1 MPNATFTDIVEE
13 LKVTNKA
20 LGGLDVDI
28 GFMFDVLVQSSNA
41 SAEMFKSMIRS
52 IESIGSLNSV
62 PAGNSGG
69 PQGGNFVSGGNS
81 GGTQG
86 GGSNEVPEIK
96 FRQTISSILKGSTL
110 NMLGTK
116 FPSMIKS
123 TKGGFD
129 KMGEMVT
136 GLGKESIERGAAN
149 LSSLSSAFT
158 SFAEVKWSKVLF
170 GIGAVRLIGPLF
182 SKLGTILG
190 SAENMKGL
198 ASFDKFAKRLGSI
211 AEALSGT
218 FAKIGNAIGQ
228 VISGIF
234 QGIAD
239 GLSALAKPKVFI
251 GILAMALLAA
261 PVYLMAKAFQEF
273 SEVGWGDVAI
283 GVTAIALLAAGAM
296 VLGTLW
302 SSGVLPLG
310 ILALGG
316 LGLAAMAFGAAM
328 LMAGKGMSLF
338 SEGLG
343 GMVDPLITLAG
354 IGPELLVTAAAIG
367 AVGVALAAFGV
378 GQGVAGIGAFFGRL
392 LGGESPVDKLMKLAA
407 LAKGLTETANAM
419 DRINSAISTTAPK
432 TSRQMGQL
440 QAESDSMSVA
450 AAGTPMVTMP
460 MGGSGASGQGSSNV
474 TNNVTS
480 TIVNSG
486 YMPDRSTALVLS
498 PAF

>member
-1 MPNATFTDIVEE
+1 
-13 LKVTNKA
+13 
-20 LGGLDVDI
+20 
-28 GFMFDVLVQSSNA
+28 
-41 SAEMFKSMIRS
+41 
-52 IESIGSLNSV
+52 
-62 PAGNSGG
+62 
-69 PQGGNFVSGGNS
+69 
-81 GGTQG
+81 
-86 GGSNEVPEIK
+86 
-96 FRQTISSILKGSTL
+96 
-110 NMLGTK
+110 
-116 FPSMIKS
+116 
-123 TKGGFD
+123 
-129 KMGEMVT
+129 
-136 GLGKESIERGAAN
+136 
-149 LSSLSSAFT
+149 
-158 SFAEVKWSKVLF
+158 
-170 GIGAVRLIGPLF
+170 LF

-261 PVYLMAKAFQEF
+261 PVFLMAKAFQEF

-343 GMVDPLITLAG
+343 GMVDPLIALAG
-354 IGPELLVTAAAIG
+354 IGPQLLVTAAAIG
-367 AVGVALAAFGV
+367 AVGVALAAFGMS
-378 GQGVAGIGAFFGRL
+378 QGVAGIGAFFGKL

-407 LAKGLTETANAM
+407 LGKDLTETANAM

-432 TSRQMGQL
+432 TSSQMGQL

-460 MGGSGASGQGSSNV
+460 MGGSGASGQGSSKV